1 MKEVFGFMSKSSLL
15 PSDEELNEKR
25 FRVEI
30 EGVTPILM
38 NRFVGQNLNTKRMS
52 EEEIAEIHCYRNE
65 KGNLYIPREWIIGM
79 ILNAAS
85 YSVSK
90 QRKEA
95 VSWIARRIWVEEEQI
110 DLGIKNY
117 DIDRRVVFVSSKS
130 SFTCGICVRP
140 KINKWKATF
149 HIRTILSK
157 DYLLYLLK
165 YGGREIG
172 LGSNRKHG
180 FGQFKVT
187 SIVEEKV

>member
-1 MKEVFGFMSKSSLL
+1 MKEVFGFMSKSSLMSL
-15 PSDEELNEKR
+15 DEELNEKR

-38 NRFVGQNLNTKRMS
+38 HKFVGQNINMKRMK
-52 EEEIAEIHCYRNE
+52 EEDVAEIYCYRNE

-79 ILNAAS
+79 ILDAVL

-90 QRKEA
+90 QKKDA

-110 DLGIKNY
+110 DLGVKDY
-117 DIDRRVVFVSSKS
+117 DIDRRVVTVSGKTT
-130 SFTCGICVRP
+130 FTCDICIRP
-140 KINKWKATF
+140 KINKWKAIF
-149 HIRTILSK
+149 HIRTTLPK

-172 LGSNRKHG
+172 IGSNRKHG
-180 FGQFKVT
+180 FGQFKVI